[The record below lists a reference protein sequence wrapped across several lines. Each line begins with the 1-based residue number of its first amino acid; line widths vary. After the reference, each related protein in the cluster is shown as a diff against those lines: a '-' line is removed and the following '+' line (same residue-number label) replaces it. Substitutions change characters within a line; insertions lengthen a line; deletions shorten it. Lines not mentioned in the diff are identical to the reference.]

1 MKKLDIIYE
10 DKSLLVVNKPSGIL
24 TIATTKEKEKTL
36 YHEVFEYLHRKNQK
50 VFIVNRLDKDTSG
63 LIIFAKNQNIK
74 NLLQSNWETTIRK
87 YYAVVI
93 GKINKPNTIEQY
105 LIEGKDLKTYITT
118 NKQKGKK
125 AITMINPIKQTTA
138 YTLLDVEIKTG
149 RKNQIRVALSD
160 LNHPIIGD
168 KKYNA
173 KKNPIG
179 RLGLHSYYLEFVHP
193 KTKQHIKLETKIPK
207 EFSKIFE

>member
-63 LIIFAKNQNIK
+63 LVMFAKNQNIK
-74 NLLQSNWETTIRK
+74 NLLQSNWENTIRK

-93 GKINKPNTIEQY
+93 GKINKPTTIEQY
-105 LIEGKDLKTYITT
+105 LFEGKDLKTYITNDKT
-118 NKQKGKK
+118 KGKK
-125 AITMINPIKQTTA
+125 AITKIVPINQTSV
-138 YTLLDVEIKTG
+138 YTLLDIEIKTG
-149 RKNQIRVALSD
+149 RKNQIRVALSSI
-160 LNHPIIGD
+160 NHPIIGD

-179 RLGLHSYYLEFVHP
+179 RLGLHSYYLEFTHP
-193 KTKQHIKLETKIPK
+193 KTKQIIKLETKIPK
-207 EFSKIFE
+207 EFNKIFE